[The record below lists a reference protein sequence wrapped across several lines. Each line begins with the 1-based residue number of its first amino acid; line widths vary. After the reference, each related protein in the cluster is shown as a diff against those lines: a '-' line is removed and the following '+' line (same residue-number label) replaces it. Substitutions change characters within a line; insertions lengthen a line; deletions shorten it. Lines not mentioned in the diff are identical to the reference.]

1 MTKKRARITGNVYLN
16 GQIENT
22 TLLPSIGKDNPHLQT
37 LLEHKHIYDLFMQ
50 CGELVGFHPHI
61 QNEVVAAYMSEHPH
75 YHYDAGCG
83 ACVAEM
89 LCTVYKWY
97 ETKVI

>member
-1 MTKKRARITGNVYLN
+1 M
-16 GQIENT
+16 
-22 TLLPSIGKDNPHLQT
+22 
-37 LLEHKHIYDLFMQ
+37 FMQ

-61 QNEVVAAYMSEHPH
+61 QNQVVAAYMSEHPH

-97 ETKVI
+97 ENKTL